1 MNVASDNKEQIK
13 LKMGVEIMRF
23 TNKAAI
29 VTGGRTDIGKDAA
42 IALAAEGAR
51 VMVTGRRL
59 NLLMKRWRRLKRP
72 LESVQL
78 DQAA

>member
-1 MNVASDNKEQIK
+1 
-13 LKMGVEIMRF
+13 MRC

-29 VTGGRTDIGKDAA
+29 VTVGRTGIGKDAA
-42 IALAAEGAR
+42 ITLAAEGAR

-59 NLLMKRWRRLKRP
+59 NLLVKRWRRLKRP

>member
-1 MNVASDNKEQIK
+1 
-13 LKMGVEIMRF
+13 MRF
-23 TNKAAI
+23 TDKVAI
-29 VTGGRTDIGKDAA
+29 VTGGGTGIGKGAA

-59 NLLMKRWRRLKRP
+59 NLLVKRWRRLKRP